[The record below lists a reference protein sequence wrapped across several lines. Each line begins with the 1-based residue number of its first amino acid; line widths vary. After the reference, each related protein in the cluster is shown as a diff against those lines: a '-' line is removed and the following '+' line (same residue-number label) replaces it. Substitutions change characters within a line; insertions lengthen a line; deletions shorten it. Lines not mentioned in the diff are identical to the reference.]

1 MTQGGSVCIPS
12 TVVDMLM
19 VADEQDAARALLLY
33 VSFVRT
39 GRMPS
44 VQDES
49 SSTRMILSAAAD
61 ADARA
66 ARRREQ
72 NRRAWDAYKERN
84 PESWKRPSPACQS
97 LPSACQ
103 AKEGKKESAPP
114 PIPPTTIKKEGK
126 KAPPIPPH
134 ACQAKAVGAAAEAVS
149 SPSPAEARLAASVEK
164 AFASFWEMYPRKV
177 GKPMAF
183 KAFNAVYREAR
194 ASERNALY
202 LKMMSALRA
211 AKGTRGWTKD
221 GGEFIPHPTTW
232 LHQRRWED
240 EGVVLDGDGP
250 DRTRMAAADSLA
262 ERLMADLRKGGAA

>member
-12 TVVDMLM
+12 AVVDMLM
-19 VADEQDAARALLLY
+19 VADEQDAARALLLF
-33 VSFVRT
+33 VRLVRT

-49 SSTRMILSAAAD
+49 SSTRMILSAAVD

-84 PESWKRPSPACQS
+84 PESWRRLSPACQS

-126 KAPPIPPH
+126 KAPLQSPREAS
-134 ACQAKAVGAAAEAVS
+134 ACQAKEGADGS
-149 SPSPAEARLAASVEK
+149 SPSPAEARLAAAVEK
-164 AFASFWEMYPRKV
+164 AFASFWQMYPRKV